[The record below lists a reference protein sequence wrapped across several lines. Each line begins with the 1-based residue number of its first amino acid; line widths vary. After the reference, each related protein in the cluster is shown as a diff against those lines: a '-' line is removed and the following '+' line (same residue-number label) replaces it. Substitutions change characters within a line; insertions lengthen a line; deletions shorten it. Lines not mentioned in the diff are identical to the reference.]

1 MSPKNEYGPGG
12 VNSWY
17 NLFKNH
23 FVNFEYVSPSIY
35 QSRKGIILDN
45 ELSTNLALSLYFSH
59 LFIYNN
65 RNDSFNET
73 SVNIEDLSQFLEK
86 IEPNILSQNIK
97 GYMSYITKNI
107 PFLEKSIKKKKQ
119 KTKKKD
125 NNNIQKCSLD
135 GSTGICEKSNKQDQN
150 CIFDKSDN
158 IFVLLGILNN

>member
-1 MSPKNEYGPGG
+1 MVVFFKFKIYRFDPRGWGELLNEKVDNVLSYFFTKLSPKNEYGPGG

-73 SVNIEDLSQFLEK
+73 YVNIEDLSQFTLHEEECIAK
-86 IEPNILSQNIK
+86 LLSIWIL
-97 GYMSYITKNI
+97 
-107 PFLEKSIKKKKQ
+107 
-119 KTKKKD
+119 
-125 NNNIQKCSLD
+125 
-135 GSTGICEKSNKQDQN
+135 
-150 CIFDKSDN
+150 
-158 IFVLLGILNN
+158 